1 MKAVWKVVEDTDG
14 HRWLVNPANG
24 EWIAAFAAECSQE
37 TVDNV
42 MLTLNAVEE
51 LLFSMKR

>member
-24 EWIAAFAAECSQE
+24 DWIAAFTVECPQE
-37 TVDNV
+37 TIDNV
-42 MLTLNAVEE
+42 VLTLNSGGEQ
-51 LLFSMKR
+51 L